1 MSKVDCIKRYKQK
14 NLKQI
19 TVSFYPKDHDLYE
32 AIRERGKEEGN
43 ITKFII
49 ETLRKEIKKSKNF
62 LLDNNSDIK
71 S

>member
-49 ETLRKEIKKSKNF
+49 ETLRKEIESSKNAP
-62 LLDNNSDIK
+62 LDDNRDIE